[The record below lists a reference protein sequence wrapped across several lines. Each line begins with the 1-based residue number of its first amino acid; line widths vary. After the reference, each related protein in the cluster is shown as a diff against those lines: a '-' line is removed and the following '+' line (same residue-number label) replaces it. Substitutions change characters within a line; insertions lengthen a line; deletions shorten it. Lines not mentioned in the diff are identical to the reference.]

1 MKVRW
6 IIPLLLLVVLPVG
19 AAVGVQ
25 ADAPDTGQTAAA
37 ADTDLWSSVMFYLFG
52 GVAVFSCLGI
62 VVSRNIVRT
71 ALWLL
76 GVLVSLAALYF
87 LMLANFLAVIQLIV
101 YAGGILVLIVFGVM
115 LTTKSPWARFDPKP
129 IEVVGGLVV
138 ALLLFGGL
146 SWVLVIDT
154 DWSVTAQPNAS
165 VFTVAELGNALLT
178 DYLLPFEVASVLLLA
193 VMIGA
198 AFLARPEK
206 R

>member
-1 MKVRW
+1 MKMRW
-6 IIPLLLLVVLPVG
+6 IIPLLLLVVLPTG

-25 ADAPDTGQTAAA
+25 TDVPDAGPTAAD
-37 ADTDLWSSVMFYLFG
+37 ADTDVWSGVMFYLFG
-52 GVAVFSCLGI
+52 GLAVLSCLGI

-178 DYLLPFEVASVLLLA
+178 DYLVPFEVASVLLLA

>member
-25 ADAPDTGQTAAA
+25 AGAPDTGQTAAA

-52 GVAVFSCLGI
+52 GVAVLSCLGI

-178 DYLLPFEVASVLLLA
+178 DYLVPFEVASVLLLA